1 MEEKQKKVPAKRI
14 QLVDVVLERKGS
26 QMFEGRRVRSPKDAA
41 NIIRDF
47 IGDSDRE
54 KFVVIGLLTK
64 NEPQLLQ
71 VVHTGS
77 INASIVHPREVMKA
91 LVISNCSCCIVA
103 HNHRRMMEKYGIYVP
118 ISEVGYGTIFLYKE
132 EIDEQLVPAE
142 KTLKVQ
148 LKQRVL
154 VTLVQMVRNIS

>member
-1 MEEKQKKVPAKRI
+1 MKDKLKKVPAKRI

-26 QMFEGRRVRSPKDAA
+26 QMFEGRRVRSPEDVA

-54 KFVVIGLLTK
+54 KFVVLGMSTK

-77 INASIVHPREVMKA
+77 INASIVHPREVMKSLILA
-91 LVISNCSCCIVA
+91 NCACCVVA
-103 HNHRRMMEKYGIYVP
+103 HNHPSNDTKPRRY
-118 ISEVGYGTIFLYKE
+118 
-132 EIDEQLVPAE
+132 
-142 KTLKVQ
+142 
-148 LKQRVL
+148 
-154 VTLVQMVRNIS
+154 

>member
-14 QLVDVVLERKGS
+14 QLVDVVLERRGS
-26 QMFEGRRVRSPKDAA
+26 QLFSGRRVRSPEDAA

-54 KFVVIGLLTK
+54 KFVVLGLSTK

-91 LVISNCSCCIVA
+91 LILSNCTSCVIS
-103 HNHRRMMEKYGIYVP
+103 HNHPSNDVTPSPEDIDMTNRLVESGKILGIDILDHLVLGSDKFLSLKEK
-118 ISEVGYGTIFLYKE
+118 GY
-132 EIDEQLVPAE
+132 
-142 KTLKVQ
+142 
-148 LKQRVL
+148 
-154 VTLVQMVRNIS
+154 M

>member
-26 QMFEGRRVRSPKDAA
+26 QLFSGRSVRSPEDAS

-54 KFVVIGLLTK
+54 KFVVLGFSTK

-71 VVHTGS
+71 VVHTGA
-77 INASIVHPREVMKA
+77 INASIVHPREVMIA
-91 LVISNCSCCIVA
+91 LILSNCACCVVA
-103 HNHRRMMEKYGIYVP
+103 HNYLSNIVTPSPKDIDVTERLVEAGKLLGIDVMDHL
-118 ISEVGYGTIFLYKE
+118 ILAFNSSRSLKESGY
-132 EIDEQLVPAE
+132 
-142 KTLKVQ
+142 
-148 LKQRVL
+148 
-154 VTLVQMVRNIS
+154 M

>member
-26 QMFEGRRVRSPKDAA
+26 QLFSGRRVRSPEDAA

-54 KFVVIGLLTK
+54 KFVVLGMSTK

-77 INASIVHPREVMKA
+77 ISASIVHPREVMKA
-91 LVISNCSCCIVA
+91 LILSNSCSCVLA
-103 HNHRRMMEKYGIYVP
+103 HNHPSNDVTP
-118 ISEVGYGTIFLYKE
+118 SPE
-132 EIDEQLVPAE
+132 EIDVTNRLLAAGNILGIDVMDHLILASDKFLSLKE
-142 KTLKVQ
+142 KGY
-148 LKQRVL
+148 
-154 VTLVQMVRNIS
+154 M

>member
-1 MEEKQKKVPAKRI
+1 MTEEKKQPKKRI

-26 QMFEGRRVRSPKDAA
+26 QMFEGRRVRSPEDAA

-54 KFVVIGLLTK
+54 KFVVLGLSTK

-91 LVISNCSCCIVA
+91 LILANCAGCIVL
-103 HNHRRMMEKYGIYVP
+103 HNHPSNDLTPSPEDIAVTERLVEAGKIIGIDVMDHLILSSTSFLSLKEK
-118 ISEVGYGTIFLYKE
+118 GYI
-132 EIDEQLVPAE
+132 
-142 KTLKVQ
+142 
-148 LKQRVL
+148 
-154 VTLVQMVRNIS
+154 

>member
-1 MEEKQKKVPAKRI
+1 MEEEQKKVPAKRI

-26 QMFEGRRVRSPKDAA
+26 QLFSGRRVRSPEDAA

-54 KFVVIGLLTK
+54 NFVVLGLSTK

-77 INASIVHPREVMKA
+77 INASIVHPREVIKA
-91 LVISNCSCCIVA
+91 LVISNCSGCVVA
-103 HNHRRMMEKYGIYVP
+103 HNHPSNDVTPSPEDIEVTNRLVEAGEIIGIDVMDHLILASDKFLSLKEK
-118 ISEVGYGTIFLYKE
+118 GY
-132 EIDEQLVPAE
+132 
-142 KTLKVQ
+142 
-148 LKQRVL
+148 
-154 VTLVQMVRNIS
+154 M

>member
-1 MEEKQKKVPAKRI
+1 MKNNQKKVPAKRI

-26 QMFEGRRVRSPKDAA
+26 QLFSGRRVRSPEDAA

-54 KFVVIGLLTK
+54 KFVVLGLSTK

-77 INASIVHPREVMKA
+77 INASIVHPREVYRA
-91 LVISNCSCCIVA
+91 ELRYATENG
-103 HNHRRMMEKYGIYVP
+103 RRVMQLNIADLEGTKETSQVPLDGIATDSLP
-118 ISEVGYGTIFLYKE
+118 RFK
-132 EIDEQLVPAE
+132 
-142 KTLKVQ
+142 
-148 LKQRVL
+148 R
-154 VTLVQMVRNIS
+154 RRR